1 MALTYPI
8 AYILSVLALSEAS
21 FDASS
26 LLQRAASRHR
36 AFAGLRYSPQDPAA
50 RTLLTLDTNNDGN
63 IDPDEVA
70 AFARSQGLDAAS
82 ATQEFSSIDG
92 NGDGVLDSVELQ
104 QVLAGSTTE
113 SVSTEA
119 AATPAVAPV
128 KLRSAA
134 TEAAEVPVAEDET
147 LVQQAPLAESAA
159 VAKQVLVAE
168 DATLAQQAPL
178 AESAAVAKQ
187 VPVAEDATLAQQV
200 PLAESSAVA
209 KHVPVAEDAT
219 SVQQV
224 PLAESAAV
232 AKQVPVAEDA
242 TLAQQVPLAESSA
255 VAKQALVA
263 SSTVRESPSLSS
275 TDAGS
280 TELISQEMRDSVR
293 MAARKVAEEL
303 ALEEKEER
311 EARNLDR
318 QAAEIHANSTKL
330 AKQTAQDA
338 LDAGA
343 KAAHGKA
350 EELLAK
356 ITALEEQAEKAEV
369 RAAALRAKSKMELEE
384 GNQLMAAAEQ
394 ALKPSPDQNI

>member
-1 MALTYPI
+1 MARTYPI

-113 SVSTEA
+113 SASTEA

-128 KLRSAA
+128 KLNSAA

-159 VAKQVLVAE
+159 VAKQV
-168 DATLAQQAPL
+168 
-178 AESAAVAKQ
+178 
-187 VPVAEDATLAQQV
+187 PVAEDATV
-200 PLAESSAVA
+200 
-209 KHVPVAEDAT
+209 
-219 SVQQV
+219 VQQ
-224 PLAESAAV
+224 A
-232 AKQVPVAEDA
+232 
-242 TLAQQVPLAESSA
+242 PLAESSA

-275 TDAGS
+275 TDVGS

-293 MAARKVAEEL
+293 MAASKVAEEL

-394 ALKPSPDQNI
+394 ALKPSPDQSI